1 MKNFILIA
9 LLLPMM
15 AACKKKNKS
24 PKKYFSFDANGVH
37 YDYPQGET
45 PGGLFGGPSS
55 SLGAGSM
62 GFGLGYQIYGFSL
75 KNSTAPGRITFN
87 FAEDHIPDRDTIIFN
102 GINNKILIEKFLNID
117 NNYEL
122 KLPLQGRIIFTERSN
137 NLLSGI
143 FEFDVYKMK
152 VVDWHWEATDTILHI
167 TNGKFSIIPANQ

>member
-1 MKNFILIA
+1 MRNFILIA
-9 LLLPMM
+9 LLLPLM
-15 AACKKKNKS
+15 ATCKKKNKS
-24 PKKYFSFDANGVH
+24 TKEYFSFDANGVH
-37 YDYPQGET
+37 YDYLQDIKY
-45 PGGLFGGPSS
+45 
-55 SLGAGSM
+55 
-62 GFGLGYQIYGFSL
+62 GFGTSRRAIYAVGGSNLGYVIVGSNF
-75 KNSTAPGRITFN
+75 KNPTAEGAIIFN
-87 FAEDHIPDRDTIIFN
+87 FAEDHIPDKDTIIFN